1 MNIYIASTS
10 QRFIHHLQSKKVK
23 NGKVI
28 LFTGYDYFL
37 QKHDLRY
44 LLTRFQEII
53 LVPRFVD
60 ERYLIQE
67 AISPLFDR
75 YEDIH
80 LVANPEYEERYRI
93 IYEFAARNNKSI
105 KIFTVY
111 DYCESQLKKVYV
123 PDSVREVNP
132 RLSGYIRSKGTFQRV
147 SKGMI
152 DVSLA
157 TVLLAVTSPLW
168 LLSRI
173 RIAHQSPGP
182 IFYKQKRVG
191 LNYKEFE
198 CVKFRS
204 MRLDAEILGAQFSS
218 RRDKRVFRYGA
229 FMRSTRIDELPQL
242 LNIFRGE
249 VSLVGPRPERKVFVE
264 SFEELIPHYSERHVI
279 KPGITGY
286 AQVMYPYGAGVK
298 DARHKLMYD
307 LYYIKNWSL
316 GLELRIVWRTIVT
329 VLSSGG
335 F

>member
-1 MNIYIASTS
+1 MDIFLASTS
-10 QRFIHHLQSKKVK
+10 QQFIHRLRSKRVV

-37 QKHDLRY
+37 QKYDLRR
-44 LLTRFQEII
+44 LLDKFEEIV
-53 LVPRFVD
+53 LVPRFID
-60 ERYLIQE
+60 ETYLIQE
-67 AISPLFDR
+67 AISPLFGK
-75 YEDIH
+75 YSDIH

-93 IYEFAARNNKSI
+93 IYEFAASKNKSI
-105 KIFTVY
+105 KIVTVY
-111 DYCESQLKKVYV
+111 DYCEKYLQKVYV
-123 PDSVREVNP
+123 PDSIMESNP
-132 RLSGYIRSKGTFQRV
+132 RLGIVKSKGVFQRI
-147 SKGMI
+147 SKSII

-157 TVLLAVTSPLW
+157 SVLLTVTSPLW

-173 RIAHQSPGP
+173 RIAQQSPGP

-191 LNYKEFE
+191 LNYREFD

-204 MRLDAEILGAQFSS
+204 MRLDAEAFGAQFSS
-218 RRDKRVFRYGA
+218 KRDKRVFGYGA
-229 FMRSTRIDELPQL
+229 FMRATRIDELPQL
-242 LNIFRGE
+242 LNIFRGD
-249 VSLVGPRPERKVFVE
+249 VSLVGPRPERKVFIE
-264 SFEELIPHYSERHVI
+264 SFEELIPHYASRHVI

-286 AQVMYPYGAGVK
+286 AQVMYPYGTGVK

-316 GLELRIVWRTIVT
+316 ALELRIVWKTVVT